1 MSAITLM
8 VCASIAMEK
17 KMSNNVKTVDDF
29 VIEKNVPRVKS
40 FRSRPGRWQKIL
52 QAMEIEDSFLI
63 DETDDNGMKQMNA
76 IRAAAN
82 SLGFKVK
89 GIKESEY
96 SRRIYR
102 TA

>member
-1 MSAITLM
+1 MIAITLM

-17 KMSNNVKTVDDF
+17 KMSNNMKVDDF
-29 VIEKNVPRVKS
+29 VIEKNVPRAKS
-40 FRSRPGRWQKIL
+40 FRSRPGKWQKIL
-52 QAMEIEDSFLI
+52 KAMEIEDSFLI
-63 DETDDNGMKQMNA
+63 DETDDNGNKQMNA

-96 SRRIYR
+96 SRRVYR

>member
-17 KMSNNVKTVDDF
+17 KMSNVKTVDDF

-89 GIKESEY
+89 GIKESED
-96 SRRIYR
+96 SRRVYR

>member
-1 MSAITLM
+1 
-8 VCASIAMEK
+8 MEK
-17 KMSNNVKTVDDF
+17 KMSNVKTVDDF

-89 GIKESEY
+89 GIKESED
-96 SRRIYR
+96 SRRVYR

>member
-1 MSAITLM
+1 MIGAGNGAVTALRRM
-8 VCASIAMEK
+8 
-17 KMSNNVKTVDDF
+17 KMSNVKTVDDF

-52 QAMEIEDSFLI
+52 KAMEIEDSFLI
-63 DETDDNGMKQMNA
+63 DETDDDNMKQMNA

-96 SRRIYR
+96 SRRVYR